1 MNDYKQS
8 YSINEFCTLND
19 ISRALFYI
27 LTKEGKAPRLM
38 KVGRRTLISTE
49 AAADWRSRMEELT
62 ANGGDHPAM
71 SHREAA

>member
-1 MNDYKQS
+1 MNEHKQS
-8 YSINEFCTLND
+8 YSVDEFCTLND
-19 ISRALFYI
+19 ISRALFYN

-49 AAADWRSRMEELT
+49 AAADWRNRMEELT
-62 ANGGDHPAM
+62 ANGGDHSAM